1 MSTAVEGGEKKLDS
15 TPQSHFIFEDQNE
28 LRKMTHSRVAQG
40 IFSAFC
46 RRSSG
51 REAAT
56 STSCCYSSG
65 SISSNCRS
73 SGRASLER
81 RCTSTV
87 STAMPSS
94 TSSSS
99 SRLERVP
106 GRPVFSSFAS
116 MSTLSTYHSASR
128 KKMTTLRTE
137 KSICATSDRGFFS
150 SSSSPSTSSSTSS
163 TGAEEE
169 TADHHLD
176 EASFHAAA
184 DDTLHDLVDALESWV
199 DCEVE
204 GDEADVE
211 YSVRLFLI
219 FRFFFFFIVILS
231 LPLPLFSSPVRLH
244 SRKTPRAGFA
254 VGSPDP
260 PARGREGDL
269 RHQQAGP
276 KPPAVA
282 VVARRRPRA
291 VRPGSFLF
299 EQRSCFFVRFGSIP
313 FQVDLSPRRARDE
326 RQAAGGARG
335 SLWKGAEGTLE
346 KEEDEE
352 RGDKKTVAKKTQ
364 LSFSLSCLLQ
374 STPCPASRLPPRAT
388 AAAAPDAAAAVRASL
403 KHQRR
408 QRRWRRSRL
417 PLLGGRGRSRQQ
429 QQRRR
434 RRRQVPPDLLRRR
447 RRSTLPPLPLPLPLP
462 LRPPPRMSAA

>member
-1 MSTAVEGGEKKLDS
+1 VFSHEGEKQERVEGIGLSTAVEGGEKKLDS

-128 KKMTTLRTE
+128 KQMTTLRTE

-219 FRFFFFFIVILS
+219 FRFFFLFHRH
-231 LPLPLFSSPVRLH
+231 PLPPS
-244 SRKTPRAGFA
+244 A
-254 VGSPDP
+254 
-260 PARGREGDL
+260 
-269 RHQQAGP
+269 
-276 KPPAVA
+276 
-282 VVARRRPRA
+282 
-291 VRPGSFLF
+291 
-299 EQRSCFFVRFGSIP
+299 P
-313 FQVDLSPRRARDE
+313 F
-326 RQAAGGARG
+326 
-335 SLWKGAEGTLE
+335 
-346 KEEDEE
+346 
-352 RGDKKTVAKKTQ
+352 
-364 LSFSLSCLLQ
+364 
-374 STPCPASRLPPRAT
+374 
-388 AAAAPDAAAAVRASL
+388 
-403 KHQRR
+403 
-408 QRRWRRSRL
+408 
-417 PLLGGRGRSRQQ
+417 
-429 QQRRR
+429 
-434 RRRQVPPDLLRRR
+434 
-447 RRSTLPPLPLPLPLP
+447 
-462 LRPPPRMSAA
+462 